1 MTLQTIEV
9 EAVQTLPALIDQINE
24 AHEQCRQAY
33 QSSLAHARRCGEL
46 LIEAKRQV
54 DFGDWLTWLQAN
66 CTVAVRTAQAY
77 MQVARDWNKLEEN
90 ATVAHLSLKDALTLL
105 NTSEEADSEIEPPKS
120 DTPDAF
126 EQPIAA
132 NLNVGDRA
140 IVSKV
145 DHLHHGT
152 TVIVVERR
160 SGLYFADLP
169 NGTSYLFMP
178 TELRKV
184 EALPTEEPP
193 SNQPEPPKPKPFKT
207 EVLRSLLDRVYK
219 EVGHHLTG
227 DLLAEVEAELGY
239 R

>member
-9 EAVQTLPALIDQINE
+9 EAVHTLPALIDQINE

-46 LIEAKRQV
+46 LIEAKSQV
-54 DFGDWLTWLQAN
+54 QHGEWLTWLSVN
-66 CTVAVRTAQAY
+66 CTVAERTARAY
-77 MQVARDWNKLEEN
+77 MQVARDWKVLEES
-90 ATVAHLSLKDALTLL
+90 ATVADLTFRDALKLL
-105 NTSEEADSEIEPPKS
+105 SDDEEEPIAELDSPEP
-120 DTPDAF
+120 TV
-126 EQPIAA
+126 EQPAA
-132 NLNVGDRA
+132 VLNVGDRA

-145 DHLHHGT
+145 GHLHYDT
-152 TVIVVERR
+152 TVIVVEKR

-178 TELRKV
+178 TELKKV
-184 EALPTEEPP
+184 EALPTEEPS
-193 SNQPEPPKPKPFKT
+193 SNQPEPSKPKPFKT